1 MPGDV
6 YNLQNQSINIIV
18 SRGQTSPST
27 QDQFAINLDGMLQ
40 YTASLSYAHDFGWMP
55 YIS

>member
-18 SRGQTSPST
+18 LRGQTSPST